1 MIIGISQPTFI
12 PWYGYFGLIEY
23 VDEFIFLDHV
33 QFDRR
38 SWQQRN
44 YIKIKNEKKLLTIPT
59 IKENRDNQKILDVKI
74 DHNSN
79 FTSKFIKT
87 IQHSYNKSKFYNDY
101 SKKIFDIFLK
111 KEKNLLKLNVELIN
125 YFCEILNIKTK
136 MSFSSNLNIF
146 TKKQELIKDIC
157 KLKRCTKYVSTA
169 GAKNYLNIDEFMK
182 AGIEL
187 KFFHLN
193 DFKYSQLGTK
203 FIPKLSIMD
212 LVFNEGPK
220 SSEYIKANFS
230 FEK

>member
-1 MIIGISQPTFI
+1 MTKIYCDIADLKQ
-12 PWYGYFGLIEY
+12 
-23 VDEFIFLDHV
+23 
-33 QFDRR
+33 
-38 SWQQRN
+38 
-44 YIKIKNEKKLLTIPT
+44 IK
-59 IKENRDNQKILDVKI
+59 
-74 DHNSN
+74 
-79 FTSKFIKT
+79 KF
-87 IQHSYNKSKFYNDY
+87 SKSKIVKGFTTNP
-101 SKKIFDIFLK
+101 S
-111 KEKNLLKLNVELIN
+111 LIR
-125 YFCEILNIKTK
+125 K
-136 MSFSSNLNIF
+136 
-146 TKKQELIKDIC
+146 
-157 KLKRCTKYVSTA
+157 A

>member
-79 FTSKFIKT
+79 FTSSLLKPSSTVIINRNFIMIIQKKFL
-87 IQHSYNKSKFYNDY
+87 
-101 SKKIFDIFLK
+101 IFFLK
-111 KEKNLLKLNVELIN
+111 KK
-125 YFCEILNIKTK
+125 
-136 MSFSSNLNIF
+136 
-146 TKKQELIKDIC
+146 
-157 KLKRCTKYVSTA
+157 
-169 GAKNYLNIDEFMK
+169 KNYLNIDEFMK